1 MKKIIVWIITLLFF
15 VAFAF
20 TAIKVNAAEI
30 GKEYVYESE
39 EGIVYITLID
49 ETNAKIYVEIYEGGL
64 KAEMTGIYKIS
75 QEVENAIDFYAVSEI
90 NGEVIHDYWNTFVLN
105 EDGTAEEYFEVDNT
119 PTTDDNTQ
127 EEVDKAPTDVEITP
141 TIIENKTKE
150 ITDYVISLVVAFLGS
165 SAFYA
170 IVKAI
175 TSHGSRI
182 LKDKISE
189 LEKQNQ
195 ISQKAK
201 EIYEAKIA
209 DLENTLVDA
218 TEKIDVVLEQFTKY
232 LELDAAKQKQAAEL
246 LQKLLPPVDNNDN
259 KKEGE

>member
-1 MKKIIVWIITLLFF
+1 MKKIILGIFVLFF
-15 VAFAF
+15 MISFAF
-20 TAIKVNAAEI
+20 TSVKVKAEEVVEENETI
-30 GKEYVYESE
+30 VDVESE
-39 EGIVYITLID
+39 TPVID
-49 ETNAKIYVEIYEGGL
+49 ESAQDQTEDLEVVVE
-64 KAEMTGIYKIS
+64 
-75 QEVENAIDFYAVSEI
+75 D
-90 NGEVIHDYWNTFVLN
+90 
-105 EDGTAEEYFEVDNT
+105 
-119 PTTDDNTQ
+119 
-127 EEVDKAPTDVEITP
+127 
-141 TIIENKTKE
+141 KTKE

-175 TSHGSRI
+175 TSHGARI

-201 EIYEAKIA
+201 ELYEAKIE

>member
-1 MKKIIVWIITLLFF
+1 MKKIIVWIITLMFF

-64 KAEMTGIYKIS
+64 KAEMLGVYKIS

-127 EEVDKAPTDVEITP
+127 EEVDKVP
-141 TIIENKTKE
+141 TIVEQKTKE
-150 ITDYVISLVVAFLGS
+150 ITDYVIALVVSFLGS

-232 LELDAAKQKQAAEL
+232 LELDEAKQKQAAEL

>member
-20 TAIKVNAAEI
+20 TAIKVNAE
-30 GKEYVYESE
+30 ESNVE
-39 EGIVYITLID
+39 EETPTIEEVVEENETIVDVEPDTPVID
-49 ETNAKIYVEIYEGGL
+49 ESTQEQPDNF
-64 KAEMTGIYKIS
+64 
-75 QEVENAIDFYAVSEI
+75 EVE
-90 NGEVIHDYWNTFVLN
+90 
-105 EDGTAEEYFEVDNT
+105 NT

-127 EEVDKAPTDVEITP
+127 EEVDKVP

-175 TSHGSRI
+175 TSHGTRI

-218 TEKIDVVLEQFTKY
+218 TEKIDVVLDQFTKY
-232 LELDAAKQKQAAEL
+232 LELDAAKQKQAADL
-246 LQKLLPPVDNNDN
+246 LEKLLPPVDNNDN

>member
-1 MKKIIVWIITLLFF
+1 MKKIIVWLITLMFF

-20 TAIKVNAAEI
+20 TSIKLNAAELNI
-30 GKEYVYESE
+30 EYTTSDESGTFTLTLLEENKYKLVAAPLGETEETIVRGTYEYYDEELNLITLYLSDIVFDTFQLNDETHTFDFYEIETDTPVIDESE
-39 EGIVYITLID
+39 
-49 ETNAKIYVEIYEGGL
+49 
-64 KAEMTGIYKIS
+64 
-75 QEVENAIDFYAVSEI
+75 QEQPDN
-90 NGEVIHDYWNTFVLN
+90 
-105 EDGTAEEYFEVDNT
+105 FEVVVKD
-119 PTTDDNTQ
+119 
-127 EEVDKAPTDVEITP
+127 
-141 TIIENKTKE
+141 KTKE
-150 ITDYVISLVVAFLGS
+150 ITDYVIALVVSFLGS

-246 LQKLLPPVDNNDN
+246 LEKLLPPVDNNEN

>member
-1 MKKIIVWIITLLFF
+1 MKKIIVWIITLMFF

-20 TAIKVNAAEI
+20 TAIKVNA
-30 GKEYVYESE
+30 E
-39 EGIVYITLID
+39 EL
-49 ETNAKIYVEIYEGGL
+49 NVE
-64 KAEMTGIYKIS
+64 
-75 QEVENAIDFYAVSEI
+75 
-90 NGEVIHDYWNTFVLN
+90 
-105 EDGTAEEYFEVDNT
+105 EET
-119 PTTDDNTQ
+119 PTI
-127 EEVDKAPTDVEITP
+127 EEVVEEPTDEEITP

-246 LQKLLPPVDNNDN
+246 LEKLLPPVDNNNN

>member
-1 MKKIIVWIITLLFF
+1 MKKIIVWIITLMFF

-20 TAIKVNAAEI
+20 TSIKLNAAELNI
-30 GKEYVYESE
+30 EYTTSDESGTFTLTLLEENKYKLVAVPLGKTEEIIVRGTYEYYNE
-39 EGIVYITLID
+39 ELNLITLYCSDIVFDTFQLNDETHTFDFYEIEPDTPVID
-49 ETNAKIYVEIYEGGL
+49 ESA
-64 KAEMTGIYKIS
+64 
-75 QEVENAIDFYAVSEI
+75 QEQPDN
-90 NGEVIHDYWNTFVLN
+90 
-105 EDGTAEEYFEVDNT
+105 FEVVVKD
-119 PTTDDNTQ
+119 
-127 EEVDKAPTDVEITP
+127 
-141 TIIENKTKE
+141 KTKE

-232 LELDAAKQKQAAEL
+232 LELDAAKQKQAADL
-246 LQKLLPPVDNNDN
+246 LEKLLPPIDNKEN

>member
-1 MKKIIVWIITLLFF
+1 V
-15 VAFAF
+15 
-20 TAIKVNAAEI
+20 
-30 GKEYVYESE
+30 
-39 EGIVYITLID
+39 
-49 ETNAKIYVEIYEGGL
+49 
-64 KAEMTGIYKIS
+64 
-75 QEVENAIDFYAVSEI
+75 
-90 NGEVIHDYWNTFVLN
+90 
-105 EDGTAEEYFEVDNT
+105 
-119 PTTDDNTQ
+119 
-127 EEVDKAPTDVEITP
+127 P

-175 TSHGSRI
+175 TSHGARI

-246 LQKLLPPVDNNDN
+246 LEKLLPPVDNNDN